1 MRGVMSKTI
10 RITEDVQ
17 VIFESGIETN
27 RVAVWQYDGDDWV
40 TLYDERQ
47 SGYGMG
53 EGIAYALWQTLT
65 LDWAECESIL
75 AGHGIEIGYE
85 DE

>member
-1 MRGVMSKTI
+1 MSKTI

-17 VIFESGIETN
+17 VIFESGNETN

-40 TLYDERQ
+40 TLYDRRQ

-53 EGIAYALWQTLT
+53 EGIAVGLIESLGW
-65 LDWAECESIL
+65 DWLECDAVL

>member
-1 MRGVMSKTI
+1 MTKTI
-10 RITEDVQ
+10 RISEDVQ
-17 VIFESGIETN
+17 VIFEGGNETN

-40 TLYDERQ
+40 TLYDRRQ

-65 LDWAECESIL
+65 LDWWQCDAIL
-75 AGHGIEIGYE
+75 AGHGIEMEYE
-85 DE
+85 DDDE